1 MNFGDP
7 LLQQRNYTLPEL
19 EREQE
24 VLQQKM
30 ADMKRTYQQPQQ
42 SATPVW
48 DEIDRI
54 TASLSDKEFDYL
66 QGNQEFQESS
76 VNIQQILQREYM
88 NIMRPIVEQTKDG
101 KDALDKHLTLLKR
114 IQKTAKEEANKK
126 EALMN
131 EYIMQYSHLT
141 WQEFID
147 MKNGK
152 APGSKE
158 SKSSKK

>member
-7 LLQQRNYTLPEL
+7 LLQDRRYSLPEL
-19 EREQE
+19 EKEQE
-24 VLQQKM
+24 AMQQKIM
-30 ADMKRTYQQPQQ
+30 EMKRSYQTPSQPV
-42 SATPVW
+42 SPVW
-48 DEIDRI
+48 DEIDHI
-54 TASLSDKEFDYL
+54 TSSLTDKEFNYL
-66 QGNQEFQESS
+66 QNNQEFQESS
-76 VNIQQILQREYM
+76 MEIQQILQREYM
-88 NIMRPIVEQTKDG
+88 RIMRPIVENTKDG

-152 APGSKE
+152 QPA
-158 SKSSKK
+158 KSPKK

>member
-7 LLQQRNYTLPEL
+7 LLQDRRYSLPEL
-19 EREQE
+19 EKEQE
-24 VLQQKM
+24 VMQQKI
-30 ADMKRTYQQPQQ
+30 ADMKRSYQQPSQPV
-42 SATPVW
+42 TPVW
-48 DEIDRI
+48 DEIDSI
-54 TASLSDKEFDYL
+54 TSSLTDKEFDYL
-66 QGNQEFQESS
+66 QNNQEFQESS
-76 VNIQQILQREYM
+76 MDIQQILQREYM
-88 NIMRPIVEQTKDG
+88 RIMRPIVEQTKDG
-101 KDALDKHLTLLKR
+101 KDALDRHLTLLKR

-152 APGSKE
+152 KPADKE
-158 SKSSKK
+158 PKK

>member
-7 LLQQRNYTLPEL
+7 LLQQRNYNLPEL

-42 SATPVW
+42 SVTPVW

-54 TASLSDKEFDYL
+54 TSSLSDKEFDYL
-66 QGNQEFQESS
+66 QNNQEFQESS
-76 VNIQQILQREYM
+76 MDIQQILQHEYM
-88 NIMRPIVEQTKDG
+88 RIMRPIVEQTKDG

-152 APGSKE
+152 APVTKQA
-158 SKSSKK
+158 KK

>member
-24 VLQQKM
+24 ALQQKV
-30 ADMKRTYQQPQQ
+30 ADMKRNYQQPQQ
-42 SATPVW
+42 PATPVW

-66 QGNQEFQESS
+66 QNNQEFQESS
-76 VNIQQILQREYM
+76 MDIQQILQREYM
-88 NIMRPIVEQTKDG
+88 RIMRPIVEQTKDG

-114 IQKTAKEEANKK
+114 IQKTAKE
-126 EALMN
+126 
-131 EYIMQYSHLT
+131 
-141 WQEFID
+141 
-147 MKNGK
+147 
-152 APGSKE
+152 
-158 SKSSKK
+158 

>member
-7 LLQQRNYTLPEL
+7 LLQDRRYSLPEL
-19 EREQE
+19 EKEQE
-24 VLQQKM
+24 AMQQKITE
-30 ADMKRTYQQPQQ
+30 MKRSYQQPSQP
-42 SATPVW
+42 STPVW
-48 DEIDRI
+48 DEIEHI
-54 TASLSDKEFDYL
+54 TSSLTDKEFDYL
-66 QGNQEFQESS
+66 QNNQEFQESS
-76 VNIQQILQREYM
+76 MEIQQILQREYM
-88 NIMRPIVEQTKDG
+88 RIMRPIVEQTKDG
-101 KDALDKHLTLLKR
+101 KDILDKHLTLLKR

-152 APGSKE
+152 QSVPKT
-158 SKSSKK
+158 SKK

>member
-7 LLQQRNYTLPEL
+7 LLQDRRYSLPEL
-19 EREQE
+19 EKEQE
-24 VLQQKM
+24 AMQQKIM
-30 ADMKRTYQQPQQ
+30 EMKRNYQAPSQPV
-42 SATPVW
+42 SPVW
-48 DEIDRI
+48 DEIDHI
-54 TASLSDKEFDYL
+54 TSSLTDKEFNFL
-66 QGNQEFQESS
+66 QNNQEFQESS
-76 VNIQQILQREYM
+76 MEIQQILQREYM
-88 NIMRPIVEQTKDG
+88 RIMRPIVENTKDG

-152 APGSKE
+152 QPA
-158 SKSSKK
+158 KSPKK

>member
-7 LLQQRNYTLPEL
+7 LLQQRTFNLPEL
-19 EREQE
+19 EKEQE
-24 VLQQKM
+24 AMQQKI
-30 ADMKRTYQQPQQ
+30 ADMKRNYQQPSQPV
-42 SATPVW
+42 TPVW
-48 DEIDRI
+48 DEIERI
-54 TASLSDKEFDYL
+54 TSSLTDKEFDYL
-66 QGNQEFQESS
+66 QNNQEFQESS

-88 NIMRPIVEQTKDG
+88 RIMRPIVEQTKDG

-114 IQKTAKEEANKK
+114 IQKTAKDEANKK

-152 APGSKE
+152 QPVAKTP
-158 SKSSKK
+158 KK

>member
-7 LLQQRNYTLPEL
+7 LLQGRRYSLPEL
-19 EREQE
+19 EKEQE
-24 VLQQKM
+24 VMQQKI
-30 ADMKRTYQQPQQ
+30 ADMKRSYQQPSQPV
-42 SATPVW
+42 TPVW
-48 DEIDRI
+48 DEIDSI
-54 TASLSDKEFDYL
+54 TSSLTDKEFDYL
-66 QGNQEFQESS
+66 QNNQEFQESS
-76 VNIQQILQREYM
+76 MDIQQILQREYM
-88 NIMRPIVEQTKDG
+88 RIMRPIVEQTKDG
-101 KDALDKHLTLLKR
+101 KDALDRHLTLLKR

-152 APGSKE
+152 KPAAKE
-158 SKSSKK
+158 PKK

>member
-7 LLQQRNYTLPEL
+7 LLQDRRYSLPEL
-19 EREQE
+19 EKEQE
-24 VLQQKM
+24 AMQQKIM
-30 ADMKRTYQQPQQ
+30 EMKRSYQAPTQPV
-42 SATPVW
+42 SPVW
-48 DEIDRI
+48 DEIDHI
-54 TASLSDKEFDYL
+54 TSSLTDKEFNYL
-66 QGNQEFQESS
+66 QNNQELQESS
-76 VNIQQILQREYM
+76 MEIQQILQREYM
-88 NIMRPIVEQTKDG
+88 RIMRPIVENTKDG

-152 APGSKE
+152 QPA
-158 SKSSKK
+158 KSPKK